1 LPTVKF
7 KRRSDGFGEMTGAPF
22 SMDEF
27 LLQPLVAR
35 VATGN
40 LVVRPVWYLWED
52 ESFWVFSGA
61 WSGMAKR
68 LRTDPRFELVV
79 DSCDPRT
86 GEVLQ
91 VIGRGEG
98 SVVAFDV
105 DRARRKLTRYLGPDE
120 SLWDGRF
127 SIRGGKDED
136 IWWIRLTPDTLW
148 VSDQSF
154 RPSIDHP

>member
-1 LPTVKF
+1 MPTVKF
-7 KRRSDGFGEMTGAPF
+7 KRRPDGFGELTGAPF
-22 SMDEF
+22 DVDAF

-35 VATGN
+35 IATGN
-40 LVVRPVWYLWED
+40 LVVRPTWYLWED

-61 WSGMAKR
+61 WSHMAKR
-68 LRTDPRFELVV
+68 LHADPGFELVV
-79 DSCDPRT
+79 DTCDPHT
-86 GEVLQ
+86 GKVLQ

-98 SVVAFDV
+98 SVVPFDTE
-105 DRARRKLTRYLGPDE
+105 RGRRKLTRYLGPDE
-120 SLWDGRF
+120 SLWDDRF
-127 SIRGGKDED
+127 AIGGPVED

>member
-1 LPTVKF
+1 MKY
-7 KRRSDGFGEMTGAPF
+7 KRRADGFGELTGAPF
-22 SMDEF
+22 SVDEF

-35 VATGN
+35 IATGN
-40 LVVRPVWYLWED
+40 LVVRPTWYLWED

-61 WSGMAKR
+61 WSRMAKR
-68 LRTDPRFELVV
+68 LRADPRFELVV

-86 GEVLQ
+86 GEVRQ
-91 VIGRGEG
+91 VIGRGQG
-98 SVVAFDV
+98 AVVEFDT
-105 DRARRKLTRYLGPDE
+105 DRGRRKLTRYLGPDE
-120 SLWDGRF
+120 SLWDARF
-127 SIRGGKDED
+127 AIRGTVED